1 MIEFTTVDGQRRGG
15 RIWTRVLVNRKM
27 GDNMNMRTHQIRRDD
42 PLVVRAA
49 CKERT
54 AVIVSQKIVGEVID
68 VSIVGGGGWGGRVIY
83 D

>member
-1 MIEFTTVDGQRRGG
+1 MIESTAVDGQRRGG

-27 GDNMNMRTHQIRRDD
+27 GDNMNMRTHQMRRDV

-54 AVIVSQKIVGEVID
+54 AVIVSQKIVGKVID